1 MNIYDIISAYC
12 KDNKISVSTLEKESG
27 LGTGTIYKWKGGGAT
42 IDNIT
47 KVAQAMGLKAS
58 ELLERVENG

>member
-27 LGTGTIYKWKGGGAT
+27 LGTGTIYKWQDGGAT

>member
-27 LGTGTIYKWKGGGAT
+27 LGTGTIYKWTDGGAT

>member
-12 KDNKISVSTLEKESG
+12 KDNKISVSTLEKKSG
-27 LGTGTIYKWKGGGAT
+27 LGTGTIYKWKDGGAT

>member
-27 LGTGTIYKWKGGGAT
+27 LGTGTIYKWKDGGAT
-42 IDNIT
+42 IDNII

-58 ELLERVENG
+58 ELLARVENG